1 MVLEVLSLLLLLLLL
16 FLCLEG
22 CFSSLLCFTQTRR
35 TRYTILLLQSFQDVF
50 CPQRLLCC
58 LRNTRKDGRYNIME
72 RREER
77 HCYSSW
83 VRQLL
88 ATPFFSSPRVSFK
101 RFIRLSIFFTCC
113 CLTRKKDSCF
123 SYTRIGFFAIEFL
136 FFSGVTGL
144 SLAFGLLCQRRSQ
157 SVETESKTIKPDFSG
172 K

>member
-113 CLTRKKDSCF
+113 CLTRKEDSCF

-144 SLAFGLLCQRRSQ
+144 SLSCIW
-157 SVETESKTIKPDFSG
+157 VVMPEEESIGRDRKQDN
-172 K
+172 